1 MLKRF
6 FPVAVAV
13 ILLLSLQMPASAA
26 IDELAFGS
34 SPAVMVYLFAVQ
46 EAGQM
51 PDSPYTKERLN
62 KALAFC
68 NGKLSQHLVDRLKN
82 ITDLVN
88 AKKFAQAKKEAKG
101 LQAEIYGE

>member
-1 MLKRF
+1 MFKR
-6 FPVAVAV
+6 
-13 ILLLSLQMPASAA
+13 LSPFLMGLIVLVSLHLPAAAA

-62 KALAFC
+62 KAVAFC
-68 NGKLSQHLVDRLKN
+68 NGKLSEHLVDRLKN
-82 ITDLVN
+82 IAALVN
-88 AKKFAQAKKEAKG
+88 GKKFAQAKKEAKG